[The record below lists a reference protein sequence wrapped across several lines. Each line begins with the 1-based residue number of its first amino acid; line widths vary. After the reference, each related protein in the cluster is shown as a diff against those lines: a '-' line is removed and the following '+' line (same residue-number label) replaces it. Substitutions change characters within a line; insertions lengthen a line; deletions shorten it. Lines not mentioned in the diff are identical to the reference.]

1 MIVGGQKVIDYTY
14 VIDDASFNVDPELLY
29 NLDKSFR
36 TYEGALLTYIRKGEI
51 TDAEEVLLEF
61 CMKIVQLPEREQLFV
76 ARLFFTSFVTKI
88 IRKQNRNGRLPSNM
102 LANAYDLI
110 YQIEQWE
117 NISEY
122 MLHISTFIKQIKSNI
137 ILEHLLFRGNAL
149 VSEAL
154 TIIYTNLQSNELTVN
169 SIAEQLDVS
178 PTHLTNLFKE
188 HLDQTPSEYIAQK
201 KMKAIIYELNHTNE
215 SLHTIRERF
224 GFHNHSHFI
233 QFFKKHTNLTPLQY
247 LQQYVY

>member
-1 MIVGGQKVIDYTY
+1 
-14 VIDDASFNVDPELLY
+14 
-29 NLDKSFR
+29 
-36 TYEGALLTYIRKGEI
+36 
-51 TDAEEVLLEF
+51 LEF

-178 PTHLTNLFKE
+178 QTHLTTLFKE
-188 HLDQTPSEYIAQK
+188 HLDQTPTEY
-201 KMKAIIYELNHTNE
+201 
-215 SLHTIRERF
+215 
-224 GFHNHSHFI
+224 
-233 QFFKKHTNLTPLQY
+233 
-247 LQQYVY
+247 